1 MYVVVLSVTMP
12 CSLLQVEI
20 KYSGQYFKLGLQL
33 TSWEF
38 REFLERSPRPVPASY
53 GRFVACLLL
62 QSVEPLMSRDVH
74 DTRHVTYI
82 THVSRD
88 VHDTHVHDTHALSV
102 HVVCNNAVMTMM
114 MMMTTTMLYIIL
126 CGDEARSVVD
136 CIMC

>member
-74 DTRHVTYI
+74 DT
-82 THVSRD
+82 
-88 VHDTHVHDTHALSV
+88 HVHDTHALSV